1 MNRQGNCVV
10 CVHFGRS
17 VVSLD
22 VLRLGQRG
30 IRLFSGFPPFWY
42 QSMVALSE
50 NLVVTIDGRKG

>member
-22 VLRLGQRG
+22 VLWLGQRG
-30 IRLFSGFPPFWY
+30 IRLFYGFPPFWL
-42 QSMVALSE
+42 QRFLDE
-50 NLVVTIDGRKG
+50 EGEGP